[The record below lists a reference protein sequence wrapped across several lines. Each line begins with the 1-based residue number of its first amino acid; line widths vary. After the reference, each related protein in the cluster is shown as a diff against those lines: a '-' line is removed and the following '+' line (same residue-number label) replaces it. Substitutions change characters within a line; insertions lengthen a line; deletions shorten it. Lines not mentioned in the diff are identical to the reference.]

1 MLRVQQIDKPTP
13 KENEILIRIK
23 ATSVNSGDVKMR
35 SKNVPWFFKLPMSFF
50 IGFRAPKNPVLG
62 NTLSGV
68 IEEKGE
74 KVTLFEKGD

>member
-1 MLRVQQIDKPTP
+1 
-13 KENEILIRIK
+13 
-23 ATSVNSGDVKMR
+23 
-35 SKNVPWFFKLPMSFF
+35 MSFF